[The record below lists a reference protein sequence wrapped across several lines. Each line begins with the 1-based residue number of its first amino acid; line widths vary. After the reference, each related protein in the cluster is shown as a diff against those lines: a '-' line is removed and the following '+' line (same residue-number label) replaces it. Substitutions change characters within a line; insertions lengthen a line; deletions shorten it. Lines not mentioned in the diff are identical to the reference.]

1 VKIEILTD
9 YPHVEKKSGGSKI
22 SGVPPSNEQ
31 Y

>member
-22 SGVPPSNEQ
+22 SGQSRFEIA
-31 Y
+31 